1 MSSIYI
7 ASHTV
12 DRRPVLVIIPT
23 NYHLLL
29 FCMGKSKRKL
39 RRSENKVRKVGK
51 RQEKNSIVATS
62 SARQAPDT
70 SSKSAKLYDL
80 GDIILTVGDG
90 DLSFSLGLLRRHG
103 ADNIF
108 LQPTVYDS
116 KRELL
121 RKYPDT
127 SSSNVRELSQKFKA
141 QTKYNV
147 DCCRL
152 LESGEEVWRNLFSKI
167 VFNFPHVGDDEEQ
180 SHHQAASVP
189 VANRKKKRRADTPA
203 SDELPFL
210 SPVKGSPVR
219 VHQDLLLGFFR
230 SARDCLAEDGEVHV
244 ALKTGEPYKSW
255 KLPSLAKA
263 AGLRLDRVVPFAAP
277 GEYRHRRTNG
287 LQYEQGRG
295 FGPENIQNQ
304 AQVYAFKAKR

>member
-1 MSSIYI
+1 
-7 ASHTV
+7 
-12 DRRPVLVIIPT
+12 
-23 NYHLLL
+23 
-29 FCMGKSKRKL
+29 MGKSNKKL
-39 RRSENKVRKVGK
+39 LKNSVGKAGKSSAKVRKAGK
-51 RQEKNSIVATS
+51 RQGRKSTVATS
-62 SARQAPDT
+62 STRQAADT
-70 SSKSAKLYDL
+70 SSKSAKLYEL

-108 LQPTVYDS
+108 LQPSVYDS
-116 KRELL
+116 KREMQ

-127 SSSNVRELSQKFKA
+127 SSSNTRELSQKFKA
-141 QTKYNV
+141 ETKYSV

-152 LESGEEVWRNLFSKI
+152 LESGEGVWKNLFSKI
-167 VFNFPHVGDDEEQ
+167 VFNFPHVGDEDQ
-180 SHHQAASVP
+180 SAP
-189 VANRKKKRRADTPA
+189 VASSKKKRGADAPVA
-203 SDELPFL
+203 EDSPFL
-210 SPVKGSPVR
+210 SPVGSPVR

-263 AGLRLDRVVPFAAP
+263 ADLRLDRVVPFAAP
-277 GEYRHRRTNG
+277 REYQHRRTNG
-287 LQYEQGRG
+287 LQYERGRG
-295 FGPENIQNQ
+295 LKPENIQNQ

>member
-1 MSSIYI
+1 
-7 ASHTV
+7 
-12 DRRPVLVIIPT
+12 
-23 NYHLLL
+23 
-29 FCMGKSKRKL
+29 MGKSNKKIL
-39 RRSENKVRKVGK
+39 KKSVGKTGKSSTKVRKAGK
-51 RQEKNSIVATS
+51 RQGKKSAVATS
-62 SARQAPDT
+62 NASQAADT
-70 SSKSAKLYDL
+70 SSKSAKLYEL

-116 KRELL
+116 KRELQ

-127 SSSNVRELSQKFKA
+127 SSSNTRELSQKLKA
-141 QTKYNV
+141 ETKYSV

-152 LESGEEVWRNLFSKI
+152 LESGEGVWKNLFSKI
-167 VFNFPHVGDDEEQ
+167 VFNFPHVGDEDQ
-180 SHHQAASVP
+180 SHHQAASAP
-189 VANRKKKRRADTPA
+189 VASSKKKRGADDPDA
-203 SDELPFL
+203 EELPFL
-210 SPVKGSPVR
+210 SPVGSPVR
-219 VHQDLLLGFFR
+219 VHQDLLLGFFF
-230 SARDCLAEDGEVHV
+230 SATDCLAEDGEVHV

-277 GEYRHRRTNG
+277 REYQHRRTNG
-287 LQYEQGRG
+287 LQYERGRG
-295 FGPENIQNQ
+295 LKPENIQNQ